1 MSRPVRVLLLL
12 IGACSL
18 TSCGRE
24 PRSQSYFETHDAE
37 RAEVLASCKN
47 GTHTGQECQL
57 AQLAADTIAVK
68 QRHANRREILR
79 QTYEAPPAK

>member
-1 MSRPVRVLLLL
+1 MSRKIHVFLLVS
-12 IGACSL
+12 ACAL

-24 PRSQSYFETHDAE
+24 PRSQSYFEIHDAD
-37 RAEVLASCKN
+37 RAEVLAGCKN

-57 AQLAADTIAVK
+57 AQLAADTVAAK